1 MVRHVA
7 SARPEGFDTSG
18 TGSSVEPGDF
28 AVAFHR
34 SIGEIPQLEWDGLL
48 PGIPDALGY
57 YRAIEEAPPPHF
69 RLGAVTAR
77 SRGDLAAAAP
87 VFKLDY
93 PLDTSLHGGLRHLAH
108 WLHVRWPWLTRVIAI
123 GSPVLDSCTL
133 GFAKHLNSTARRN
146 IFAALLET
154 IEGEA
159 QRDACAII
167 VVKSLDDEQ
176 ADMLHSTLMERG
188 YRRITCLP
196 TVILDT
202 RYRAFEDYMASLS
215 HKRRKNFREKLRSL
229 KHVRFEF
236 RSSLKGLETELHG
249 LFDNTRMQPRQHHYN
264 EFEELHPDYFRKV
277 KQHLGDRLQVLLG
290 WEGDELMS
298 MITLLVGSECINA
311 RDFGMKYP
319 RGRELNLYFL
329 SLLKTIEYA
338 IERRMSALDM
348 GVSLYPTKLQF
359 GGRLERKWLYLRF
372 RRALSN
378 RIFGPLV
385 PLFDF
390 ERNEPELQALLKKRP
405 KLGWSADESN

>member
-1 MVRHVA
+1 
-7 SARPEGFDTSG
+7 
-18 TGSSVEPGDF
+18 
-28 AVAFHR
+28 
-34 SIGEIPQLEWDGLL
+34 
-48 PGIPDALGY
+48 
-57 YRAIEEAPPPHF
+57 
-69 RLGAVTAR
+69 
-77 SRGDLAAAAP
+77 
-87 VFKLDY
+87 
-93 PLDTSLHGGLRHLAH
+93 
-108 WLHVRWPWLTRVIAI
+108 
-123 GSPVLDSCTL
+123 
-133 GFAKHLNSTARRN
+133 
-146 IFAALLET
+146 
-154 IEGEA
+154 
-159 QRDACAII
+159 
-167 VVKSLDDEQ
+167 
-176 ADMLHSTLMERG
+176 
-188 YRRITCLP
+188 
-196 TVILDT
+196 
-202 RYRAFEDYMASLS
+202 
-215 HKRRKNFREKLRSL
+215 
-229 KHVRFEF
+229 
-236 RSSLKGLETELHG
+236 
-249 LFDNTRMQPRQHHYN
+249 
-264 EFEELHPDYFRKV
+264 
-277 KQHLGDRLQVLLG
+277 LGDRLQVLLG